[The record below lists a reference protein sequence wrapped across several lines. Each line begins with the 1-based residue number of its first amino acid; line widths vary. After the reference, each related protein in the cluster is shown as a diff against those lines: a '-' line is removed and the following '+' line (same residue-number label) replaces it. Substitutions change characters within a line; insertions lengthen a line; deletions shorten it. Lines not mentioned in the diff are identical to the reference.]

1 MPSPGEG
8 SVLPQKSQGRWL
20 QDQALCSPESQ
31 AAVPGAWPDRLPK
44 QPAGVSRAAFLWSEA
59 GPAASPPTGGPL
71 PGGPAHT
78 VFLELKTDT
87 MQTPACPWA
96 WVAWGTAISTSA
108 LQLSQ
113 APALLR
119 ASGCQGDTSLS
130 LPQGSGVP
138 AELSPECRGTVKPRS
153 DRTAWG
159 SAQPGFPGP
168 HPRGL
173 SPTRLYWTPPPG
185 AHLLRAGRW

>member
-1 MPSPGEG
+1 M
-8 SVLPQKSQGRWL
+8 
-20 QDQALCSPESQ
+20 
-31 AAVPGAWPDRLPK
+31 PGAWPDRLPK

-138 AELSPECRGTVKPRS
+138 AELSPECSQGQTAQRGAQPNQAFLDPTPG
-153 DRTAWG
+153 G

-173 SPTRLYWTPPPG
+173 IYCAQADGNSTARGPPPQP
-185 AHLLRAGRW
+185 LT